1 MAGQAGGACV
11 SASEVR
17 GPRGACASARASE
30 GLGVPGSKQGWAGG
44 AGHEVCGQ
52 SVGCKGHHG
61 IATGWP
67 QGEHAYTGCVCK
79 RVTVRQRCGE
89 YGSKIAL
96 GFNHGK
102 DQSQR
107 GLGRA
112 LTQHDFHPEES
123 WMHLRHSR
131 CHSTAT
137 RKSRLL
143 GHFYYKTKVKLT
155 LFSFLTRGP
164 K

>member
-1 MAGQAGGACV
+1 MCKCERGERAGGCMCKC
-11 SASEVR
+11 ECER
-17 GPRGACASARASE
+17 GPGCD
-30 GLGVPGSKQGWAGG
+30 GLEAGWAGG

-52 SVGCKGHHG
+52 SGGCKGHHG

-131 CHSTAT
+131 CHSATHLHTEGIMSAACTDTA
-137 RKSRLL
+137 S
-143 GHFYYKTKVKLT
+143 
-155 LFSFLTRGP
+155 
-164 K
+164 

>member
-1 MAGQAGGACV
+1 MCKCERGERAGGCMCKC
-11 SASEVR
+11 ECER
-17 GPRGACASARASE
+17 GPGCDELEA
-30 GLGVPGSKQGWAGG
+30 GWAGG

-52 SVGCKGHHG
+52 SAGCKGHHG

-107 GLGRA
+107 GLGQPSHNTIS
-112 LTQHDFHPEES
+112 TQKSLGYIFDTPQ
-123 WMHLRHSR
+123 RH
-131 CHSTAT
+131 TAT
-137 RKSRLL
+137 HLHTEGVMSAACTWPHSACSRLI
-143 GHFYYKTKVKLT
+143 V
-155 LFSFLTRGP
+155 
-164 K
+164 